1 MKAKMKAKHNKKRNT
16 AFVYEALIREMARA
30 ILTSNT
36 SRKNKIL
43 EILRKH
49 FRNGSVLE
57 KELNCFSALAE
68 SRGLDKYT
76 AEKMI
81 YRARE
86 AYEKLDKAEI
96 FKEQSKVIGK
106 INKEITPE
114 VFSNFVPNYK
124 SYATISQIFNKNL
137 PVKQKVIMEQ
147 EIVKSITSEGDA
159 INEGLKP
166 VDRLVV
172 RTFVKNFNKKYKD
185 LLPEQKN
192 LLGKY
197 ILAFQESEADFR
209 VHLVEELT
217 RIKSEVEES
226 LKLEE
231 VFSDKAMVESTN
243 RVIKEINEFNISS
256 VGEKELRKILKL
268 QNLVSEYTKD
278 ALQD

>member
-1 MKAKMKAKHNKKRNT
+1 MKAKHNKKRNT

-49 FRNGSVLE
+49 FRSGSILE
-57 KELNCFSALAE
+57 KELNCFNALTE

-96 FKEQSKVIGK
+96 FKEQSQVIGK
-106 INKEITPE
+106 INKEVTPE

-147 EIVKSITSEGDA
+147 EIVKIITDKGDT

-185 LLPEQKN
+185 LLPEQKS

-197 ILAFQESEADFR
+197 ILAFQESETDFR

-217 RIKSEVEES
+217 RIKNEVEKS

-231 VFSDKAMVESTN
+231 VFSDEAMVESTN
-243 RVIKEINEFNISS
+243 RVIKEINEFNVSS
-256 VGEKELRKILKL
+256 VGEKELRKILKI

>member
-1 MKAKMKAKHNKKRNT
+1 MKAKHNKKRNT

-49 FRNGSVLE
+49 FRSGSILE
-57 KELNCFSALAE
+57 KELNCFNALTE

-96 FKEQSKVIGK
+96 FKEQSQVIGK
-106 INKEITPE
+106 INKEVTPE

-147 EIVKSITSEGDA
+147 EIVKIITDKGDT

-172 RTFVKNFNKKYKD
+172 RTFVKNFN
-185 LLPEQKN
+185 
-192 LLGKY
+192 
-197 ILAFQESEADFR
+197 
-209 VHLVEELT
+209 
-217 RIKSEVEES
+217 
-226 LKLEE
+226 
-231 VFSDKAMVESTN
+231 
-243 RVIKEINEFNISS
+243 
-256 VGEKELRKILKL
+256 
-268 QNLVSEYTKD
+268 
-278 ALQD
+278 